1 MRRLTA
7 SPAPGPTVLV
17 CVDLAMVATEK
28 TSKAW
33 EPSPY
38 YLLSAGQKRR
48 SATLR
53 YGKLVSAS
61 LTAAHWH
68 DTGFDWRCAPV
79 FKLVSRTAVDR
90 S

>member
-28 TSKAW
+28 TSKPW

-38 YLLSAGQKRR
+38 CKKLFCESKSSAHRAGAGARAIGTSSSAARAKAQLRR
-48 SATLR
+48 KGRVGT
-53 YGKLVSAS
+53 
-61 LTAAHWH
+61 
-68 DTGFDWRCAPV
+68 PE
-79 FKLVSRTAVDR
+79 AVPMT
-90 S
+90 